1 MLPGYQRAVAVEPL
15 LHSRWRLPAFLQSN
29 LHFKVFL
36 VMMAVFPDAYA
47 TDTVRSLMTPQR
59 DELRYRVRDIVRH
72 MFFAAQIRQN
82 EFRISYEPPV
92 IPSEAAWMFHII
104 QGPEETT
111 DGHVAHAQAGFLL
124 GAALSTFLAKKKSG
138 NEAHLD
144 FPEYDANH
152 WISANFAY
160 RGIRRLLS
168 HRHRRLVGRHL
179 QVQRDY
185 RSLARDWNRGDSEE
199 PFMWTHHAHSCLVRG
214 GAPRNPS
221 RSSDSLAAGDAVR
234 AAGFKATLQ
243 AVESVIKKTATR
255 RSMRVL
261 RARMGETQGPP
272 DDFFV
277 KEEERVLSELM
288 VDFLPL
294 SINGG
299 LCSTPI
305 VSSFRPLQI
314 MPPWAWL
321 ANYRHYLERLLLSVE
336 ELSDPHWEPDT
347 SIDVFLQARVRPAV
361 YFLQRCAVGEGRLQ
375 GPLVDI
381 PSSEK
386 EELRLL
392 ALRLAGTV
400 RFLSRVRVYRGL
412 VDTALTLPLLLQD
425 APGISLE
432 NYRVLGC
439 AANMMSIIMV
449 LLGRLCD
456 VEDRDRQA
464 LSICSPILQEFC
476 ATAVATARLDHTD
489 TEYPQFHRNGLL
501 QELFYEIDLV
511 PEE

>member
-1 MLPGYQRAVAVEPL
+1 MDASATQR
-15 LHSRWRLPAFLQSN
+15 FLDTNSN
-29 LHFKVFL
+29 LRFKVFL

-47 TDTVRSLMTPQR
+47 TDTVRSLTTPQR

-92 IPSEAAWMFHII
+92 ILRRLR
-104 QGPEETT
+104 
-111 DGHVAHAQAGFLL
+111 FLL

-144 FPEYDANH
+144 FPITTPTTGSRP
-152 WISANFAY
+152 IS
-160 RGIRRLLS
+160 
-168 HRHRRLVGRHL
+168 H
-179 QVQRDY
+179 D
-185 RSLARDWNRGDSEE
+185 SLADTFKYNEIIARWREIGIGARRGTIHVDT
-199 PFMWTHHAHSCLVRG
+199 PRIPVSCEA
-214 GAPRNPS
+214 APPGIPS

-261 RARMGETQGPP
+261 AARMGETQGPP

-277 KEEERVLSELM
+277 KEEERALSEVSYGSM
-288 VDFLPL
+288 P
-294 SINGG
+294 G
-299 LCSTPI
+299 LVTPPRAAPP
-305 VSSFRPLQI
+305 SS
-314 MPPWAWL
+314 
-321 ANYRHYLERLLLSVE
+321 S
-336 ELSDPHWEPDT
+336 
-347 SIDVFLQARVRPAV
+347 RPAV

-400 RFLSRVRVYRGL
+400 RFLSRTLLASAWKITAFWLCCKYD
-412 VDTALTLPLLLQD
+412 VDYHG
-425 APGISLE
+425 APGSTV
-432 NYRVLGC
+432 RCG
-439 AANMMSIIMV
+439 
-449 LLGRLCD
+449 GPRP
-456 VEDRDRQA
+456 QA
-464 LSICSPILQEFC
+464 LSICSPILQEF
-476 ATAVATARLDHTD
+476 APLPWPPPSRSYGHRISTV
-489 TEYPQFHRNGLL
+489 PRNGLL

>member
-1 MLPGYQRAVAVEPL
+1 MDASATQRFLDTNVQWP
-15 LHSRWRLPAFLQSN
+15 SNRFFIPDGGLPAFLQSN
-29 LHFKVFL
+29 LRFKVFL

-47 TDTVRSLMTPQR
+47 TDTMRSLTTPQR

-104 QGPEETT
+104 QVLLVVVGFIGEDKPVVNIGEGPEETT

-144 FPEYDANH
+144 FPDYDANH

-160 RGIRRLLS
+160 RGRPTDFRPIATDDS
-168 HRHRRLVGRHL
+168 
-179 QVQRDY
+179 
-185 RSLARDWNRGDSEE
+185 GDGEE
-199 PFMWTHHAHSCLVRG
+199 PFMWTHRALSCLVRG
-214 GAPRNPS
+214 GAPGNSIAVIRFPCCW
-221 RSSDSLAAGDAVR
+221 DAVR

-243 AVESVIKKTATR
+243 AVESMIKKTATR

-261 RARMGETQGPP
+261 AARMGEAQGPP

-277 KEEERVLSELM
+277 KEEERALSEVSYGSMPSLRP
-288 VDFLPL
+288 DCLL
-294 SINGG
+294 
-299 LCSTPI
+299 L
-305 VSSFRPLQI
+305 SSFANYAPA
-314 MPPWAWL
+314 AWL

-347 SIDVFLQARVRPAV
+347 SITSF
-361 YFLQRCAVGEGRLQ
+361 FRLEFV
-375 GPLVDI
+375 PLCIFFNDA
-381 PSSEK
+381 PL

-392 ALRLAGTV
+392 ALRLVGTV
-400 RFLSRVRVYRGL
+400 RFLSRVHVYRGL
-412 VDTALTLPLLLQD
+412 VDTAPTLPLLLQD
-425 APGISLE
+425 APGISLQ
-432 NYRVLGC
+432 NYRVPGC

-464 LSICSPILQEFC
+464 VSICSPILQEFR
-476 ATAVATARLDHTD
+476 ATAVAAARLDHTD
-489 TEYPQFHRNGLL
+489 TEYPQFYRNGLL
-501 QELFYEIDLV
+501 RELFYEIDLV
-511 PEE
+511 LEE